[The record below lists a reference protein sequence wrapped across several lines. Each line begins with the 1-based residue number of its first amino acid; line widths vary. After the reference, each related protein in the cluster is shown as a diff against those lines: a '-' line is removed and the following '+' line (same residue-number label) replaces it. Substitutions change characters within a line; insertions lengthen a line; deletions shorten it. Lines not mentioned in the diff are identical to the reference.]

1 MFCRVLKHP
10 NLALDLRTRVRR
22 VQRREVPG
30 RMGSGLRAGLLL
42 NLRKQL
48 LVSSDSGA
56 SGFPKSAPTSQA
68 TEESEASRNTVPAN
82 RTG

>member
-1 MFCRVLKHP
+1 M
-10 NLALDLRTRVRR
+10 RR
-22 VQRREVPG
+22 VQRREAPG